1 MNLIHIFRA
10 GTHTDMHGRRI
21 NFSDADLSDIAQ
33 NYDPAL
39 HEAPVVVGHPKTDA
53 PSYAWVN
60 SIRKDRDGLRAEP
73 RDVDPQFAELVK
85 NRRYSKVSASF
96 YCPDSPGNPTPGK
109 YYLRH
114 VGFLGAQP
122 PAIKGLK
129 PVSFAEDEEGV
140 VEFADWSLQTT
151 ASLFSR
157 LRDFIISQF
166 GLEKADSVVPDYMI
180 DGLRDEASRTVTPDV
195 APAVPAF
202 SDPAGIPAGDV
213 IQPAPEH
220 QAPTPPE
227 EPAVDKALQTKL
239 EQENADLKR
248 QLDEHNKAEA
258 QRVATERHNANVAF
272 ADGLVSDARL
282 APAGKGLVVAVL
294 DALGDGDS
302 NLDYSEG
309 GTTRPLVDAFK
320 AQMQKARPLLD
331 FGEVATAENAATSSV
346 PAEFAEADPARLAL
360 HTKAL
365 ALAKSE
371 NMTYEAAIARLL

>member
-21 NFSDADLSDIAQ
+21 NFSDADLNEIAQ
-33 NYDPAL
+33 NYNPAL

-53 PSYAWVN
+53 PSYAWVRG
-60 SIRKDRDGLRAEP
+60 IKKDRDGLKAEP
-73 RDVDPQFAELVK
+73 RDIDPQFAELVK

-157 LRDFIISQF
+157 IRDFLISQF

-180 DGLRDEASRTVTPDV
+180 DSLRDEAIRTETP
-195 APAVPAF
+195 VPAF
-202 SDPAGIPAGDV
+202 SDPAGIPADEI
-213 IQPAPEH
+213 IQPTPEH

-227 EPAVDKALQTKL
+227 DTAVDKELQAKL
-239 EQENADLKR
+239 QKENDDLKR
-248 QLDEHNKAEA
+248 QLEERNKADA

-272 ADGLVSDARL
+272 ADSLVSDARL

-294 DALGDGDS
+294 DALGDGES
-302 NLDYSEG
+302 PVSFSENG
-309 GTTRPLVDAFK
+309 SEQPLVEAFK

-331 FGEVATAENAATSSV
+331 FGEVATGDKADRAAI
-346 PAEFAEADPARLAL
+346 PAEFAEADPVRLEL
-360 HTKAL
+360 HTKAV
-365 ALAKSE
+365 ALAKAE
-371 NMTYEAAIARLL
+371 NITYEAAVARLM

>member
-21 NFSDADLSDIAQ
+21 NFSDADLNEIAQ
-33 NYDPAL
+33 SYNPAL

-53 PSYAWVN
+53 PSYAWV
-60 SIRKDRDGLRAEP
+60 SAVKKDRDGLKAEP
-73 RDVDPQFAELVK
+73 RDIDPQFAELVK

-157 LRDFIISQF
+157 IRDFLISQF

-180 DGLRDEASRTVTPDV
+180 DGLRDEAIRTETP
-195 APAVPAF
+195 VPAF
-202 SDPAGIPAGDV
+202 SDPAGIPADEV
-213 IQPAPEH
+213 TQPVPEH

-227 EPAVDKALQTKL
+227 DTAVEKELQAKL
-239 EQENADLKR
+239 QKENDDLKR
-248 QLDEHNKAEA
+248 QLEERNKAEA
-258 QRVATERHNANVAF
+258 QRVATERHNASVAF
-272 ADGLVSDARL
+272 ADSLISDARL
-282 APAGKGLVVAVL
+282 APAGKNLVVAVL
-294 DALGDGDS
+294 DALGSGES
-302 NLDYSEG
+302 PVSFSENG
-309 GTTRPLVDAFK
+309 SEQPLVEAFK
-320 AQMQKARPLLD
+320 AQLAKARPLLD
-331 FGEVATAENAATSSV
+331 FGEVATGDRTDRTAI
-346 PAEFAEADPARLAL
+346 PAEFAEADPVRLEL
-360 HTKAL
+360 HTKAV
-365 ALAKSE
+365 ALAKAE
-371 NMTYEAAIARLL
+371 NITYEAAVARLM

>member
-21 NFSDADLSDIAQ
+21 NFSDADLNEIAQ
-33 NYDPAL
+33 NYNPAL

-53 PSYAWVN
+53 PSYAWVRG
-60 SIRKDRDGLRAEP
+60 IKKDRDGLKAEP
-73 RDVDPQFAELVK
+73 RDIDPQFAELVK

-157 LRDFIISQF
+157 IRDFLISQF

-180 DGLRDEASRTVTPDV
+180 DSLRDEAIRTETP
-195 APAVPAF
+195 VPAF
-202 SDPAGIPAGDV
+202 SDPAGIPADEI
-213 IQPAPEH
+213 IQPTPEH

-227 EPAVDKALQTKL
+227 DTAVDKELQAKL
-239 EQENADLKR
+239 QKENDDLKR
-248 QLDEHNKAEA
+248 QLEERNKADA

-272 ADGLVSDARL
+272 ADSLVSDARL

-294 DALGDGDS
+294 DALGDGES
-302 NLDYSEG
+302 PVSFSENG
-309 GTTRPLVDAFK
+309 SEQPLVEAFK
-320 AQMQKARPLLD
+320 AQMQKTRPLLD
-331 FGEVATAENAATSSV
+331 FGEVATGDRTDRAAI
-346 PAEFAEADPARLAL
+346 PAEFAEADPVRLEL
-360 HTKAL
+360 HTKAV
-365 ALAKSE
+365 ALAQAE
-371 NMTYEAAIARLL
+371 NITYEAAVARLM

>member
-21 NFSDADLSDIAQ
+21 NFSDADLDEIAQ
-33 NYDPAL
+33 NYNPAL
-39 HEAPVVVGHPKTDA
+39 HEAPIVVGHPKTDA
-53 PSYAWVN
+53 PSYAWV
-60 SIRKDRDGLRAEP
+60 SGIKKDRDGLKAEP
-73 RDVDPQFAELVK
+73 RDIDPQFAELVK
-85 NRRYSKVSASF
+85 SRRYSKVSASF
-96 YCPDSPGNPTPGK
+96 YCPESPGNPTPGK

-129 PVSFAEDEEGV
+129 QVSFAEDEEGV

-157 LRDFIISQF
+157 IRDFFISQF

-180 DGLRDEASRTVTPDV
+180 DSLRDDATRTTTTD
-195 APAVPAF
+195 ATPAF
-202 SDPAGIPAGDV
+202 SDPVGIPADEV

-227 EPAVDKALQTKL
+227 DTAVDKELQAKL
-239 EQENADLKR
+239 QKENDDLKR
-248 QLDEHNKAEA
+248 QLEERNKAEA

-272 ADGLVSDARL
+272 ADSLVSDARL

-294 DALGDGDS
+294 DALGDGES
-302 NLDYSEG
+302 PVSFSENG
-309 GTTRPLVDAFK
+309 SEQPLVDAFK

-331 FGEVATAENAATSSV
+331 FGEVATSGGADRSAI
-346 PAEFAEADPARLAL
+346 PAEFAEADPARLEM
-360 HTKAL
+360 HTKAVSL
-365 ALAKSE
+365 MKAE
-371 NMTYEAAIARLL
+371 NITYEAAVRRLI

>member
-21 NFSDADLSDIAQ
+21 NFSDADLNEIAQ
-33 NYDPAL
+33 NYNPDL

-53 PSYAWVN
+53 PSYAWV
-60 SIRKDRDGLRAEP
+60 SAVKKDRDGLKAEP
-73 RDVDPQFAELVK
+73 RDIDPQFAELVK

-157 LRDFIISQF
+157 IRDFLISQF

-180 DGLRDEASRTVTPDV
+180 DGLRDEAIRTETP
-195 APAVPAF
+195 VPAF
-202 SDPAGIPAGDV
+202 SDPAGIPADEI
-213 IQPAPEH
+213 IQPVPEH

-227 EPAVDKALQTKL
+227 EPAVDKELQVKL

-248 QLDEHNKAEA
+248 QLDERNKAEA
-258 QRVATERHNANVAF
+258 QRVATERHNASVAF
-272 ADGLVSDARL
+272 ADSLISDARL
-282 APAGKGLVVAVL
+282 APAGKNLVVAVL
-294 DALGDGDS
+294 DALGSGES
-302 NLDYSEG
+302 PVSFSENG
-309 GTTRPLVDAFK
+309 SEQPLVEAFK
-320 AQMQKARPLLD
+320 AQLAKARPLLD
-331 FGEVATAENAATSSV
+331 FGEVATGDRTDRRAI
-346 PAEFAEADPARLAL
+346 PAEFAEADPSRLEL
-360 HTKAL
+360 HTKAV
-365 ALAKSE
+365 ALAKAE
-371 NMTYEAAIARLL
+371 NITYEAAVARLM

>member
-21 NFSDADLSDIAQ
+21 NFSDADLNEIAQ
-33 NYDPAL
+33 SYNPAL

-53 PSYAWVN
+53 PSYAWV
-60 SIRKDRDGLRAEP
+60 SAVKKDRDGLKAEP
-73 RDVDPQFAELVK
+73 RDIDPQFAELVK

-157 LRDFIISQF
+157 IRDFLISQF

-180 DGLRDEASRTVTPDV
+180 DGLRDEAIRTETP
-195 APAVPAF
+195 VPAF
-202 SDPAGIPAGDV
+202 SDPAGIPADEI
-213 IQPAPEH
+213 IQPVPEH

-227 EPAVDKALQTKL
+227 EPAVDKELQVKL

-248 QLDEHNKAEA
+248 QLDERNKAEA
-258 QRVATERHNANVAF
+258 QRVATERHHASVAF
-272 ADGLVSDARL
+272 ADSLISDARL
-282 APAGKGLVVAVL
+282 APAGKNLVVAVL
-294 DALGDGDS
+294 DALGSGES
-302 NLDYSEG
+302 PVSFSENG
-309 GTTRPLVDAFK
+309 SEQPLVEAFK
-320 AQMQKARPLLD
+320 AQLAKARPLLD
-331 FGEVATAENAATSSV
+331 FGEVATADRTDRRAI
-346 PAEFAEADPARLAL
+346 PAEFAEADPSRLEL
-360 HTKAL
+360 HTKAV
-365 ALAKSE
+365 ALAKAE
-371 NMTYEAAIARLL
+371 NITYEAAVARLM

>member
-21 NFSDADLSDIAQ
+21 NFSDADLNEIAQ
-33 NYDPAL
+33 NYNPAL
-39 HEAPVVVGHPKTDA
+39 HEAPIVVGHPKTDA
-53 PSYAWVN
+53 PSYAWVRG
-60 SIRKDRDGLRAEP
+60 IKKDCDGLKAEP
-73 RDVDPQFAELVK
+73 RDIDPQFAELVK

-129 PVSFAEDEEGV
+129 QVSFVEDEEGV

-151 ASLFSR
+151 ATLFSR
-157 LRDFIISQF
+157 IRDFFISQF
-166 GLEKADSVVPDYMI
+166 GLEKTDSVMPDYLI
-180 DGLRDEASRTVTPDV
+180 DSLRDDAARTATTD
-195 APAVPAF
+195 ATPAF
-202 SDPAGIPAGDV
+202 SDPVGIPAEDA
-213 IQPAPEH
+213 IQPVAEKP
-220 QAPTPPE
+220 APTPPE
-227 EPAVDKALQTKL
+227 DTAVDKELQVKL

-248 QLDEHNKAEA
+248 QLDERNKAEA

-272 ADGLVSDARL
+272 ADSLVSDARL

-294 DALGDGDS
+294 DALGDGES
-302 NLDYSEG
+302 PVSFSENG
-309 GTTRPLVDAFK
+309 SEQPLVEAFK

-331 FGEVATAENAATSSV
+331 FGEVATGDRTDRTAI
-346 PAEFAEADPARLAL
+346 PAEFAEADPVRLEL
-360 HTKAL
+360 HTKAV
-365 ALAKSE
+365 ALAQAE
-371 NMTYEAAIARLL
+371 NITYEAAVARLM